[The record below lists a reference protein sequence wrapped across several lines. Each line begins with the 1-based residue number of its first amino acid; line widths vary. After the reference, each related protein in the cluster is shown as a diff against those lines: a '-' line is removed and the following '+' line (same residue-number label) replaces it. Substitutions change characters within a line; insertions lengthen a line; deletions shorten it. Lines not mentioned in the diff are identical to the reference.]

1 MNISEAYSIYTA
13 LRLHFT
19 TNNYDI
25 RSGVKPRKPKNGVK
39 PKMQMALEK
48 VLRKYP
54 TTEQYVEYIM
64 SNFLYGD
71 KWGGL
76 YTPEGPDVYLQWTRV
91 QESMTYTY
99 RSDVEKMSLM
109 VNSIDELWNCKD
121 GHPLILKLYLGK
133 TCSLETLV
141 ILNKLY
147 KFSYVVDE
155 QLLLDPVWS
164 QVSTTLHKYSPFVRI
179 DKDKFSMITSKVFY
193 E

>member
-1 MNISEAYSIYTA
+1 MNIDEAYSVYTA

-25 RSGVKPRKPKNGVK
+25 RSGVKPKKPKNGVK
-39 PKMQMALEK
+39 LKMKMALEK
-48 VLRKYP
+48 VMRKYP
-54 TTEQYVEYIM
+54 TMDDYVHYLM

-76 YTPEGPDVYLQWTRV
+76 YTPEGPDVYMEWIRV
-91 QESMTYTY
+91 HESMTYTY
-99 RSDVEKMSLM
+99 RQDIENMAMHFAKV
-109 VNSIDELWNCKD
+109 DELWNCQN
-121 GHPLILKLYLGK
+121 GHPPILKMYLGK

-147 KFSYVVDE
+147 RFTSVVDE

-164 QVSTTLHKYSPFVRI
+164 QVSTTLHKYSPFVKI
-179 DKDKFSMITSKVFY
+179 DKEKFSMITTKVFY